1 MVKWE
6 WAHWNFSEEHL
17 YRLMLIRD
25 SGKVLCVYSS
35 DDHDDVAAREKFL
48 IEQEL
53 HNNPTHAPPEFFI
66 YSINRTG
73 FGTGIYGK

>member
-1 MVKWE
+1 MDK
-6 WAHWNFSEEHL
+6 WAHWDFSEKHF

-25 SGKVLCVYSS
+25 SGKDLCVYSS
-35 DDHDDVAAREKFL
+35 DFHDDIMAREKFL

-53 HNNPTHAPPEFFI
+53 HHNPGCAQPEFFI